1 MYVQPLDVRE
11 SGLKKVDYCLN
22 CKFVVNTAGDSSSL
36 VLREQCQNCKPAL
49 VIVAEHENAE
59 MCSVCSFWLW
69 AATAAK
75 LHVSG
80 RSFDAGP
87 GPMVD

>member
-36 VLREQCQNCKPAL
+36 VLREQCQNCRPAL
-49 VIVAEHENAE
+49 VIVAE
-59 MCSVCSFWLW
+59 
-69 AATAAK
+69 
-75 LHVSG
+75 HVSG